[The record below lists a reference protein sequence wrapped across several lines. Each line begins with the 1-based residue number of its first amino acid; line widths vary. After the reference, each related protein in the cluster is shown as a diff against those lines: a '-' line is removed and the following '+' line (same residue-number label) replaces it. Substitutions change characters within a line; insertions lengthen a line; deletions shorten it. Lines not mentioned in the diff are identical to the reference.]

1 MREDM
6 DQKKV
11 LIWALNAVE
20 KLNNCTDLA
29 NLFRIMTTILIITMM
44 VEINMVMMMMET
56 MDRFID
62 WFSYQAIEMQLI
74 TIDGTI

>member
-6 DQKKV
+6 DQKKL
-11 LIWALNAVE
+11 LIWTLNAAE
-20 KLNNCTDLA
+20 KLNNCADLA

-44 VEINMVMMMMET
+44 VEINMAMMMMET

-62 WFSYQAIEMQLI
+62 WFSYQAIEMQLMTTDE
-74 TIDGTI
+74 TI